1 VDQVELSASPEALA
15 AGGHINA
22 VEAVMLGSNLNEG
35 RYLMP
40 LQMPLDGAPTTS
52 LPQLLHWLHEYY
64 PSYNHSAILQHYLPL
79 YPRYWEAAAAIF
91 TDSQYYCPTRRSAEW
106 LVASQKVDG
115 NKVFVYQLGYAPSF
129 LGVVSEIL
137 YWYEWCPRWPLPCKQ
152 MAQHMGVGHTAD
164 VPLVWGGPK
173 AILNATD
180 QQVSRQMIDLWH
192 GLAHTGW
199 PSSLWHSYAVANET
213 AQLAIRFS
221 LVHNGKAEECAVWAH
236 ARSLK
241 P

>member
-1 VDQVELSASPEALA
+1 
-15 AGGHINA
+15 
-22 VEAVMLGSNLNEG
+22 M
-35 RYLMP
+35 
-40 LQMPLDGAPTTS
+40 APWVKVRVRTRQS
-52 LPQLLHWLHEYY
+52 
-64 PSYNHSAILQHYLPL
+64 
-79 YPRYWEAAAAIF
+79 AAAYSLEENCISLLCGCKLTLIATLI
-91 TDSQYYCPTRRSAEW
+91 TEW